1 MGSVPFAFSVHHF
14 INSVGADAGFASII
28 GLAILVLLYFAQARE
43 TAALREQAYEWAQRV
58 SQLEGRIAQ
67 LTRQQPPP
75 APPPGTATGATS
87 AGATQAGRTGAPVVP
102 APAGIAAPGPATA
115 AATGGIGASTRPL
128 PAAAV
133 PSPATS
139 RPPGAPAGVGAP
151 ALTAATKLI
160 PSGGP
165 AVAAAAEQNS
175 AEQPSDLTAVGRPL
189 AAAAPSASSSAP
201 AAPAPA
207 TAAPSASASAPA
219 APAPATA
226 AGGANG
232 ASGAAS
238 PPRPFGVA
246 GSSPEAPVADPLAA
260 PSPPRI
266 QIGPSGQ
273 TATGRRQTVPPRGQP
288 PRSQPQAGGSS
299 PGRRIVAG
307 LLVLLVVGAIV
318 AGLLL
323 LTGGSDSSSSQSTS
337 AAAGTTAATTQH
349 HRRSKSGGVTPSS
362 VTVAVLNGT
371 ATNQL
376 AHKVAE
382 KLAGVGYKQGQVA
395 GAADQTHTATVVA
408 YFPGQK
414 ASALAVAKALN
425 LGPASVQP
433 VDPGTQSLA
442 CTPGAA
448 CAANVVVTVGS
459 DLANTP

>member
-67 LTRQQPPP
+67 LTRQQPPA
-75 APPPGTATGATS
+75 APPPEPATGATS

-115 AATGGIGASTRPL
+115 AATGAIGGSTRLL

-139 RPPGAPAGVGAP
+139 GPPGAPAGVGAP

-160 PSGGP
+160 PSGGT
-165 AVAAAAEQNS
+165 AVAAAAEQNA

-189 AAAAPSASSSAP
+189 AA
-201 AAPAPA
+201 
-207 TAAPSASASAPA
+207 AAPSASASAPA

-232 ASGAAS
+232 ASGATS

-266 QIGPSGQ
+266 QIRPSGQ

-307 LLVLLVVGAIV
+307 LLVLLVVGAVV

-323 LTGGSDSSSSQSTS
+323 LTGGSDGSSSQSTS
-337 AAAGTTAATTQH
+337 AAAGKTAATTEH

-382 KLAGVGYKQGQVA
+382 KLGGVGYKQGQVA

-459 DLANTP
+459 DLANIP